1 MGWFGKLKVFRGQNE
16 YQKRTQLINKYLKG
30 GKKPWSPGY
39 MDFRWDYIEKS
50 LKNLELKKEFSVGR
64 IPESFGVGID
74 ERVVEYP
81 WIFSRLNEKSEILLD
96 AGSTFNFPEIIR
108 KDPLK
113 KKEIHIATFYPESYS
128 FVERRVS
135 YVFCD
140 LRNLP
145 YKDSFFDVIVSQST
159 IEHIGMDNSIYGYE
173 ENNNRSIEKDYTH
186 LEAVSEMIR
195 VLKPGGKLLLT
206 FPYGKF
212 EHHGFFQQFD
222 SSMVEGIFNLLSNKG
237 VAKADYITY
246 KKDGWK
252 FASQDD
258 CKDSFSFNPH
268 TGKGKGDDGAAHCRT
283 VCCIEFVKNL

>member
-1 MGWFGKLKVFRGQNE
+1 MLRNLKNKISYR
-16 YQKRTQLINKYLKG
+16 KRHRLINKYLKSG
-30 GKKPWSPGY
+30 RVPWSVGY
-39 MDFRWDYIEKS
+39 KEYKWDFTENS
-50 LKNLELKKEFSVGR
+50 LRNFELINDFKYHNIPNGFGLNL
-64 IPESFGVGID
+64 D
-74 ERVVEYP
+74 ERIVEYP
-81 WIFSRLNEKSEILLD
+81 WIFSRLNEKPELLLD

-113 KKEIHIATFYPESYS
+113 KKEIHIATFYPEAYS

-145 YKDSFFDVIVSQST
+145 YKDSFFDVVVSQST

-186 LEAVSEMIR
+186 LEAVAEMIR

-206 FPYGKF
+206 FPFGKF

-222 SSMVEGIFNLLSNKG
+222 SSMVEGVFKLFFNRG
-237 VAKADYITY
+237 EAKADYITY

-258 CKDSFSFNPH
+258 CKDSFSYNPH